1 MTDYGTM
8 KVFMLYV
15 NSHGQTQCRTL
26 ETRHYITLE
35 EAKEY
40 AGKVRED
47 NNPEKIHAI
56 WQPEKISL

>member
-15 NSHGQTQCRTL
+15 NSHGQTQRRTI

-40 AGKVRED
+40 AGRIRED
-47 NNPEKIHAI
+47 NNPEKIEVA
-56 WQPEKISL
+56 WQPENIRL